1 MRRGSREEPKST
13 RPSSDTFVSR
23 RNRLSGTAEDKNEA
37 DGRQNSRQ
45 QPAGRNKENEDA
57 ELPAWRRRFQERERE
72 REKEKEKEKERELER
87 EREKERE
94 REREKDKQKESE
106 MPSYRRSRLEREK
119 EKEKEK
125 EEKEKEEDDSSS
137 SAVGRAR
144 RARRLRE
151 KRRGGVGS
159 LLPRGGSRELTPYP
173 SGLILIEID
182 VLDDAYRHVLG
193 YDTSYSIFFRL
204 NV

>member
-13 RPSSDTFVSR
+13 RPSDTFLSR

-37 DGRQNSRQ
+37 DGRQNTRQ

-57 ELPAWRRRFQERERE
+57 ELPAWKRRIQERERE
-72 REKEKEKEKERELER
+72 REKEKEKEKEREQEREREKQRER
-87 EREKERE
+87 EREKEKE
-94 REREKDKQKESE
+94 KESE
-106 MPSYRRSRLEREK
+106 MPSYRRARLEREK

-137 SAVGRAR
+137 SAAARAR

-159 LLPRGGSRELTPYP
+159 LP
-173 SGLILIEID
+173 
-182 VLDDAYRHVLG
+182 AYRREQGINPLSLRISLHRNERVG
-193 YDTSYSIFFRL
+193 RCI
-204 NV
+204 